1 MSTPALPAQERPGVP
16 VEIKVLVA
24 AAFVIA
30 VGFGLI
36 TPVLPQFAQSFDVG
50 VTAASVIVSAFAFFR
65 LLFAPAGGSLVAR
78 LGERPVYIVGLV
90 IVALSTG
97 ASAFAQ
103 TYWQL
108 LIFRSLGGIGSTMF
122 TVSAMALLVR
132 LAPPSIR
139 GRVSSM
145 YGSAFLIGGVIGPVI
160 GGALGELGMRVPF
173 VVYGVALLIAAALVA
188 IMLRGT
194 PLRADPLQGALPPMT
209 VREALGDSAYRAAM
223 VSAFANGWTNFGVR
237 VAILPLF
244 AVAVVG
250 ETWAA
255 AVALAVGAAATALT
269 LQFSGRVAD
278 TLGRRRP
285 ILVGLGL
292 SAVGMG
298 AMGLSGD
305 LVPILVLTTVLAVGA
320 GLLNPAQQATVADVV
335 GNGRSGG
342 KVLAA
347 FQMCQDAGGIGGP
360 VVIGAVADLWG
371 WQWAFA
377 LSGLVSALAIL
388 PWLRAR
394 ETLVVHAG

>member
-1 MSTPALPAQERPGVP
+1 MNPQERPPVP
-16 VEIKVLVA
+16 IEIKVLVA

-50 VTAASVIVSAFAFFR
+50 VTASSIIVSAFAFFR

-78 LGERPVYIVGLV
+78 LGERPVYLVGLI
-90 IVALSTG
+90 IVAVSTG

-132 LAPPSIR
+132 LAPPRLR

-145 YGSAFLIGGVIGPVI
+145 YGSAFLVGGVIGPVI
-160 GGALGELGMRVPF
+160 GGALGEFGMRVPF
-173 VVYGVALLIAAALVA
+173 VVYGIALLVAAAFVG
-188 IMLRGT
+188 IMLRGA
-194 PLRADPLQGALPPMT
+194 PLRADMTKGSLPPMT
-209 VREALGDSAYRAAM
+209 FGEAVQDSAYRAGM

-255 AVALAVGAAATALT
+255 GVALAVGAAATAAT
-269 LQFSGRVAD
+269 LQLSGRVTD

-285 ILVGLGL
+285 VLVGLGL
-292 SAVGMG
+292 SALGMG
-298 AMGLSGD
+298 TMGLSGG
-305 LVPILVLTTVLAVGA
+305 LVMIIVLTVVLGVGA

-335 GNGRSGG
+335 GNDRSGG

-360 VVIGAVADLWG
+360 VLVGAVADLAG
-371 WQWAFA
+371 WEWAFA
-377 LSGLVSALAIL
+377 LSGVISAAAIL

-394 ETLVVHAG
+394 ETMTIHAG